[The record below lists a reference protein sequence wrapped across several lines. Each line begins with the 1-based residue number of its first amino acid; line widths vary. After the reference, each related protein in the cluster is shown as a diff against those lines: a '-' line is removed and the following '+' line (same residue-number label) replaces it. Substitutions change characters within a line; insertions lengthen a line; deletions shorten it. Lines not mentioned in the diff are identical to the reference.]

1 MKTVLKIIL
10 ALVLVLAILIGL
22 GLYFLDGGIKKAVE
36 TYGPQYTQTEV
47 NLGRAN
53 LSPWSGK
60 GSLHNL
66 IVGNPDG
73 FKAPNAFSLGEIAV
87 VIDTDTIT
95 SDPVVITSLRII
107 APEITLEQGK
117 SGSNLQRLQKN
128 VEQSIGSAASDSS
141 GEPGAEDSGDGV
153 KLIIKDLLI
162 SGGQIHY
169 SNALLGDKTI
179 DMSLPEIHLTG
190 IGEKS
195 NGASGAEI
203 AKQVL
208 AAINKSAT
216 SAVSQSGALK
226 DVGKQLEQSLKDEK
240 GKLEESIGGLKGLF
254 GK

>member
-1 MKTVLKIIL
+1 M
-10 ALVLVLAILIGL
+10 
-22 GLYFLDGGIKKAVE
+22 
-36 TYGPQYTQTEV
+36 
-47 NLGRAN
+47 
-53 LSPWSGK
+53 
-60 GSLHNL
+60 
-66 IVGNPDG
+66 GNPDG

-107 APEITLEQGK
+107 APEITFEQGK

-128 VEQSIGSAASDSS
+128 VEQSVGSGGGSS
-141 GEPGAEDSGDGV
+141 NSSKESSEEDSGEGV

-169 SNALLGDKTI
+169 SNVLLGDKTI

>member
-1 MKTVLKIIL
+1 MATVTGDPI
-10 ALVLVLAILIGL
+10 V
-22 GLYFLDGGIKKAVE
+22 
-36 TYGPQYTQTEV
+36 V
-47 NLGRAN
+47 N
-53 LSPWSGK
+53 
-60 GSLHNL
+60 
-66 IVGNPDG
+66 
-73 FKAPNAFSLGEIAV
+73 
-87 VIDTDTIT
+87 
-95 SDPVVITSLRII
+95 SLRII
-107 APEITLEQGK
+107 APEITFEQGK
-117 SGSNLQRLQKN
+117 SGSNLEQLQKN
-128 VEQSIGSAASDSS
+128 VEQSVGAGSSS
-141 GEPGAEDSGDGV
+141 PEPSAEDSREGV

-169 SNALLGDKTI
+169 SNVLLGDKTI